1 MTMHEGLVQVAVF
14 DYTNALLEHASVV
27 LTTRDTANTQDHI
40 LRFDAGRQRYTATG
54 VAPGRYVVTV
64 QARDRATEH
73 RDVQVD
79 LAGLDT
85 MVIVGEPGMPFFYR
99 GAIKVP
105 FQPYPDLL
113 AVALDASA
121 GAEDL
126 ERILGL
132 ATYRQGTPVAA
143 REAIRQQHIHVFR
156 FAPDTSEVEKQH
168 VQESLSEDAQVTAV
182 GPLVRLAPESLS
194 FLTDEIVVKFQSHVT
209 LERVVE
215 IARRF
220 NTEVLRRVPQA
231 GNAFLLRVPGPVTY
245 AVLETAAQ
253 LVASGLVEY
262 AEPNLVSSAI
272 DDAITPTDF
281 LYPMQ
286 WHLPLIHCPEAWQAL
301 SDTLAPDVAF
311 GSPDIVI
318 AVIDE
323 GVEVTHP
330 EFTGSVSNGT
340 PKVYQVFDFG
350 RMVPNNDRRAGS
362 GHGTCCAGLATALPN
377 NPAAV
382 AGQHEGVVGVAGN
395 CRLMAIRRP
404 SGLHN
409 ELGYSDMYMW
419 IGGFEPASGTA
430 GFPARISPGADVIT
444 TSFGYSEGLPISGL
458 MKDTFDYLTSYGR
471 GGRGT
476 LLFFSVGNESNE
488 NDPRD
493 FTLLRPWAA
502 YTRTFAVAASTLE
515 TDGVMEIRA
524 PYSNIGGAGILDF
537 CMPSASRKSSVVY
550 NPPRNYGIVTAADT
564 ALQGTLTWTPNAP
577 SHITV
582 HTTTA
587 DAAVVQATNL
597 AVASSAGFAVGQF
610 IVIGTPGTAGAEFN
624 QVRSIPDGTH
634 LRVIGLK
641 NAHPADTIVSGG
653 PDHSVNNFGGT
664 SAATPLAAGVG
675 ALLLSAR
682 PSLTWIQ
689 VRDLLRSTAVHIDAA
704 NTSATGQWYD
714 INGLPPADPGY
725 AGPFYSRWYG
735 FGRIDALAA
744 VNAALTLG
752 ATGDV
757 IIRKNVGDNGSVPAT
772 GRFWD
777 CPDIWVR
784 NVSPAAEGAAAL
796 PANYATPG
804 PTQDVVAAQDNYIYV
819 RVKNIGPVAT
829 STFYIRVYLTHWAGT
844 EFVYP
849 DNFIPS
855 DPPGQLLPFPLVDS
869 THLIGEVQTGGLG
882 PNASEIVTVVW
893 PAAAIPPQEVMV
905 GGSTVHWHPC
915 LLVEISPQ
923 DGPLPS
929 GPHVWDN
936 NNLGQKNVTITYA
949 ADDGSFASALV
960 AGNLLNASKFL
971 TLRIDRA
978 QVPAGVRLYLDV
990 LDLQVKRR
998 LKRLV
1003 QKGQEPGAGQPLEVV
1018 LLEEALV
1025 LVAQPGGSGPSRP
1038 RTAITLPPRTRLKLL
1053 DLPGR
1058 ARPRAVGLALG
1069 HYRGREVFWLQPT
1082 GTVHAPL
1089 LAGRGALVPFV
1100 VGGVAD
1106 QSVPPGAY
1114 LVGIT
1119 QKDADGQTSGAAAV
1133 ELRIRGQIETLPPE
1147 G

>member
-1 MTMHEGLVQVAVF
+1 MGSAHRRRADVLIGNLTSKVNAIITPHAVERPLWSRT
-14 DYTNALLEHASVV
+14 DHA
-27 LTTRDTANTQDHI
+27 
-40 LRFDAGRQRYTATG
+40 LRFDAGCQRYTATG
-54 VAPGRYVVTV
+54 VAPGSYVVTV
-64 QARDRATEH
+64 QVRDRATEQ

-99 GAIKVP
+99 GAVKVP

-121 GAEDL
+121 RAEDM

-132 ATYRQGTPVAA
+132 ATQRQGTPVAA
-143 REAIRQQHIHVFR
+143 REEIRQQHIHVFR
-156 FAPDTSEVEKQH
+156 FAPDTSEVAKQH
-168 VQESLSEDAQVTAV
+168 VQESLSEDEHVTAV
-182 GPLVRLAPESLS
+182 GPLVRLAPDSLS
-194 FLTDEIVVKFQSHVT
+194 FLTDEIVVKFKSHVT
-209 LERVVE
+209 LERVAE

-231 GNAFLLRVPGPVTY
+231 GNAFLLRVPGPVSY
-245 AVLETAAQ
+245 ALLETAAQ

-262 AEPNLVSSAI
+262 AEPNLVSTAA

-301 SDTLAPDVAF
+301 SDVIAPDVAF

-318 AVIDE
+318 AVVDE

-330 EFTGSVSNGT
+330 EFTGSVSSGH

-350 RMVPNNDRRAGS
+350 RMVPNNDRRAGF
-362 GHGTCCAGLATALPN
+362 GHGACCAGLATALPN

-404 SGLHN
+404 SGLSN

-419 IGGFEPASGTA
+419 IGGFDPASGSE
-430 GFPARISPGADVIT
+430 GFPPRISPGADVIT
-444 TSFGYSEGLPISGL
+444 TSFGYSEGMPISGL
-458 MKDTFDYLTSYGR
+458 MKDTFDYLTTYGR
-471 GGRGT
+471 GGRGI

-488 NDPRD
+488 NDPHD

-502 YTRTFAVAASTLE
+502 YTRTFAVAASTLW
-515 TDGVMEIRA
+515 TDGVTEIRA
-524 PYSNIGGAGILDF
+524 PYSNIGGAGIIDF
-537 CMPSASRKSSVVY
+537 CMPSASRKSSVDY
-550 NPPRNYGIVTAADT
+550 NPPRSYGMVTAADT
-564 ALQGTLTWTPNAP
+564 KVTTQWPPNAP
-577 SHITV
+577 SHATV
-582 HTTTA
+582 HTTTSE
-587 DAAVVQATNL
+587 AAGAGATRL
-597 AVASSAGFAVGQF
+597 TVASSAGFAAGQF
-610 IVIGTPGTAGAEFN
+610 IVVGTPGTAGAEFN
-624 QVRSIPDGTH
+624 QIRSIPDDTH
-634 LRVIGLK
+634 LGVTRLK
-641 NAHPADTIVSGG
+641 NAHPAGVIVSGG
-653 PDHSVNNFGGT
+653 PAYSLNNFGGT
-664 SAATPLAAGVG
+664 SAATPPAAGVG

-689 VRDLLRSTAVHIDAA
+689 VRDILRSTAVRIDAA
-704 NTSATGQWYD
+704 NTDPIGIWRD
-714 INGLPPADPGY
+714 INGLASTDSGY

-744 VNAALTLG
+744 VNAAITLG
-752 ATGDV
+752 ATSDV

-784 NVSPAAEGAAAL
+784 NLSPAAEGAVAL

-804 PTQDVVAAQDNYIYV
+804 PTQDVAASQDNYIYV

-829 STFYIRVYLTHWAGT
+829 STFYIRVYLTNWAGT

-855 DPPGQLLPFPLVDS
+855 NHPGQLLPFPLVDS
-869 THLIGEVQTGGLG
+869 TYLIGEVQTGALA

-893 PAAAIPPQEVMV
+893 PAAAIPPQDVVV
-905 GGSTVHWHPC
+905 GGSTVRWHPC

-929 GPHVWDN
+929 STHVWDN
-936 NNLGQKNVTITYA
+936 NNLAQKNVTITYA

-971 TLRIDRA
+971 TLLIDRV

-998 LKRLV
+998 LKRIV
-1003 QKGQEPGAGQPLEVV
+1003 QKGQEQ
-1018 LLEEALV
+1018 
-1025 LVAQPGGSGPSRP
+1025 
-1038 RTAITLPPRTRLKLL
+1038 
-1053 DLPGR
+1053 D
-1058 ARPRAVGLALG
+1058 
-1069 HYRGREVFWLQPT
+1069 
-1082 GTVHAPL
+1082 
-1089 LAGRGALVPFV
+1089 AGRPL
-1100 VGGVAD
+1100 
-1106 QSVPPGAY
+1106 
-1114 LVGIT
+1114 T
-1119 QKDADGQTSGAAAV
+1119 WC
-1133 ELRIRGQIETLPPE
+1133 
-1147 G
+1147 